1 MRAPTALRANQ
12 TVGGMVRVTSS
23 VSRLAPAM
31 GSRGSALG
39 GVNDQRSLNSQRFRG
54 DIEGMRA
61 IAIVVIV
68 AYHAGLPGFTGGFI
82 GVDIFFVISGFLIT
96 RNLIDE
102 SSSTNSIVLPRF
114 WARRVRRLVP
124 GLALMTIVTLV
135 ASSLIVAPFDM
146 LQISKE
152 GASAG
157 LYVSN
162 IVFGFKAQNYFA
174 SNINKSPF
182 LHTWSLGVE
191 EQFYLV
197 WPFVLYA
204 ALLWSRRSGV
214 AIRKLTPAIFVII
227 LGTSFT
233 INVVLTAHGS
243 SWAFFSLPTRAWE
256 FALGGLLASIAV
268 RKVPLWCGTAVG
280 IAGLSAIVYADLVFN
295 DATPYPGTNAL
306 WPVVGA
312 GLIILAGQT
321 TDSSNPTAIMQ
332 LLGTRPMRWVGRLSY
347 SWYLWHW
354 PFIVLVVLALGNSSV
369 SLRTAAAIA
378 SLGVAY
384 VAFVA
389 VENPIRFN
397 PSLIRS
403 SRRTFLIGVVITGV
417 TLGTAGVAWEWATRQ
432 TPASYEALQSVAMR
446 SFFPRCSPAYTPQGI
461 YYCAGGDLNSST
473 VVALVGDSHAATWFN
488 ELSVVAARQHVR
500 IAAFMT
506 SGCPYIPIVVK
517 PAIPN
522 GPTSTS
528 QCLAARTRGIHGVT
542 ELKPAGIIL
551 TEHDR
556 QYLGLI
562 LDRDGSVP
570 SEPAQVDLWRTAF
583 KTFLHQMQDQGIRP
597 GVILDDPTLPYE
609 PAECVSRT
617 QSLAACE
624 ASRGAAL
631 STGQSLLT
639 ADNGVLKADPSVPV
653 LAPDSFLCDEA
664 GCPLELHGH
673 LLYADTNHLTLGA
686 TQLMEP
692 QLSQLLRS
700 LTGG

>member
-1 MRAPTALRANQ
+1 
-12 TVGGMVRVTSS
+12 
-23 VSRLAPAM
+23 
-31 GSRGSALG
+31 
-39 GVNDQRSLNSQRFRG
+39 
-54 DIEGMRA
+54 MRA
-61 IAIVVIV
+61 IAILVIV
-68 AYHAGLPGFTGGFI
+68 AYHAGIPGFSGGFI
-82 GVDIFFVISGFLIT
+82 GVDVFFVISGFLIT
-96 RNLIDE
+96 RNLLGE
-102 SSSTNSIVLPRF
+102 SSSTNAIALPRF

-204 ALLWSRRSGV
+204 VLIWSRRSGIV
-214 AIRKLTPAIFVII
+214 VRKLAPPIFLVI
-227 LGTSFT
+227 LGASMT
-233 INVVLTAHGS
+233 INVVLTDGGS

-256 FALGGLLASIAV
+256 FALGGLIASVAV
-268 RKVPLWCGTAVG
+268 RKIPSWCSLMLGTAG
-280 IAGLSAIVYADLVFN
+280 LAAIAFADLAFN
-295 DATPYPGTNAL
+295 DATPYPGTSAL

-312 GLIILAGQT
+312 GLVIFAGQV
-321 TDSSNPTAIMQ
+321 TDSRSPTVIMTM
-332 LLGTRPMRWVGRLSY
+332 LGTRPMRWIGRLSY

-354 PFIVLVVLALGNSSV
+354 PFIVLAVLAVGNSSV
-369 SLRTAAAIA
+369 SLRTGAALA

-384 VAFVA
+384 VAFRI
-389 VENPIRFN
+389 VENPVRFN
-397 PSLIRS
+397 RSLIGS
-403 SRRTFLIGVVITGV
+403 SRRTFLVGLAITAV
-417 TLGTAGVAWEWATRQ
+417 TVGTAGVTWELANRS
-432 TPASYEALQSVAMR
+432 TPASYAELQSQAMKV
-446 SFFPRCSPAYTPQGI
+446 FFPQCSPAHTPQGVS
-461 YYCAGGDLNSST
+461 YCAGGDLQSST
-473 VVALVGDSHAATWFN
+473 VVGLVGDSHAATWFN
-488 ELSVVAARQHVR
+488 ELSAVAARQHVR

-528 QCLAARTRGIHGVT
+528 QCLAARTLGLGGLT
-542 ELKPAGIIL
+542 ELKPVGVIL
-551 TEHDR
+551 SEHDR
-556 QYLGLI
+556 EYLGLI
-562 LDRDGSVP
+562 LDKNGNVP
-570 SEPAQVDLWRTAF
+570 GETVQVNLWRTAF
-583 KTFLHQMQDQGIRP
+583 RDFLRRMQDQGIRP

-624 ASRGAAL
+624 SPRGAAL
-631 STGQSLLT
+631 STGQSLMT
-639 ADNGVLKADPSVPV
+639 ADNGVLKADPSVSV
-653 LAPDSFLCDEA
+653 LVPDDYLCDEA

-700 LTGG
+700 VRGG

>member
-1 MRAPTALRANQ
+1 
-12 TVGGMVRVTSS
+12 
-23 VSRLAPAM
+23 
-31 GSRGSALG
+31 
-39 GVNDQRSLNSQRFRG
+39 
-54 DIEGMRA
+54 MRA
-61 IAIVVIV
+61 IAILVIV
-68 AYHAGLPGFTGGFI
+68 AYHAGLPGFPGGFI

-102 SSSTNSIVLPRF
+102 SSSKNSIVLSRF

-124 GLALMTIVTLV
+124 GLALMTIVTLI
-135 ASSLIVAPFDM
+135 ASSLIVSPFDM

-191 EQFYLV
+191 EQFYLL

-204 ALLWSRRSGV
+204 ALIWSRRSGIV
-214 AIRKLTPAIFVII
+214 IRRLALPIFVLI
-227 LGTSFT
+227 LGASFT
-233 INVVLTAHGS
+233 INVVLTDRGS
-243 SWAFFSLPTRAWE
+243 TWAFFSLPTRAWE
-256 FALGGLLASIAV
+256 FALGGLLASIGV
-268 RKVPLWCGTAVG
+268 RKVPSWCGLALG
-280 IAGLSAIVYADLVFN
+280 ITGLAAIAYADLAFN
-295 DATPYPGTNAL
+295 DTTSYPGTNAL
-306 WPVVGA
+306 WPVAGA
-312 GLIILAGQT
+312 GLVILAGQM
-321 TDSSNPTAIMQ
+321 TDSSNPTVIMKV
-332 LLGTRPMRWVGRLSY
+332 LGTRSMRWIGRLSY

-354 PFIVLVVLALGNSSV
+354 PFIVLAVLAVGNSSV
-369 SLRTAAAIA
+369 SLRTGAALV

-384 VAFVA
+384 VAFRT
-389 VENPIRFN
+389 VENPLRFN
-397 PSLIRS
+397 RSLIQS
-403 SRRTFLIGVVITGV
+403 SRRTFLLGLAITGV
-417 TLGTAGVAWEWATRQ
+417 TLGTAGVAWELASAS
-432 TPASYEALQSVAMR
+432 TPASYAELQSAALRV
-446 SFFPRCSPAYTPQGI
+446 FFPRCSSAQTPQGI
-461 YYCAGGDLNSST
+461 SYCAGGDLRSST

-488 ELSVVAARQHVR
+488 ELSVVAAKQHVR

-506 SGCPYIPIVVK
+506 SGCPFIPIVVK

-528 QCLAARTRGIHGVT
+528 QCLAARTQGIHGLT
-542 ELKPAGIIL
+542 ELKPVGIIL
-551 TEHDR
+551 SEHDR

-562 LDRDGSVP
+562 LDKNGSVP
-570 SEPAQVDLWRTAF
+570 SEPVQVDLWRTAF
-583 KTFLHQMQDQGIRP
+583 KTFLHQMQDRGIRP

-624 ASRGAAL
+624 SSREAAL
-631 STGQSLLT
+631 STGQSLMT
-639 ADNGVLKADPSVPV
+639 ADNGLLKADPSVPV

-700 LTGG
+700 VSGG